1 MNLTHSTSFT
11 FIFRIYCALKHFLSL
26 YLDSY
31 RGLSKP
37 IWMLSLVILLN
48 RIGAMVVPFL
58 SIYMTQALDFSIKET
73 GYVLSFFGL
82 GAVAGSWLGGWLTDK
97 FGYFKVQVISLFF
110 IVPIYF
116 VLPELK
122 TVESLAI
129 GIFFLSVI
137 AETFRPANSVAI
149 AYYAKP
155 ENLTKAF
162 SLNRMAINLGFSIGP
177 ALGGI
182 LASISYYWLFYGNA
196 IGSLIAGVVFY
207 LYFNNRKTKFP
218 KEKRETETILSK
230 EKAPSPYKDR
240 KILLFSL
247 LCALYAICFFQLLTT
262 LPLFYKE
269 VHQMSEAGI
278 GIILGFS
285 GLFIV
290 ALEMLLVQIADRR
303 FTISQV
309 LVVGSLLCGLS
320 FVMLNLHGSIMM
332 LYLSMSVLCISEILA
347 MPFMSTVIVKNSVEG
362 NRGAYM
368 GLYSL
373 SFSVAHVFSPFLG
386 TLTVEHFGFETLWWA
401 TGIVSVLVAIGFYF
415 LMKTIKS

>member
-1 MNLTHSTSFT
+1 
-11 FIFRIYCALKHFLSL
+11 
-26 YLDSY
+26 
-31 RGLSKP
+31 
-37 IWMLSLVILLN
+37 MLSLVILIN

-58 SIYMTQALDFSIKET
+58 SIYMTQALGFSIKET

-82 GAVAGSWLGGWLTDK
+82 GAVTGSWLGGWLTDK
-97 FGYFKVQVISLFF
+97 FGFFKIQAISLFF
-110 IVPIYF
+110 IVPMYF
-116 VLPELK
+116 ILPQLK
-122 TVESLAI
+122 TVESLAL
-129 GIFFLSVI
+129 GIFFLSI
-137 AETFRPANSVAI
+137 ISDTFRPANSVAI

-196 IGSLIAGVVFY
+196 LGSLIAGLVFY
-207 LYFNNRKTKFP
+207 IYFNNRKSKFP
-218 KEKRETETILSK
+218 KENLATKSK
-230 EKAPSPYKDR
+230 STEKAPSPYKDK

-247 LCALYAICFFQLLTT
+247 LCAFYAICFFQLLTT

-269 VHQMSEAGI
+269 VHQMTEAGI
-278 GIILGFS
+278 GIILGYS
-285 GLFIV
+285 GIFIV
-290 ALEMLLVQIADRR
+290 ALEMLLVQIADKKM
-303 FTISQV
+303 TITQI
-309 LVVGSLLCGLS
+309 LVTGAILCGLS
-320 FVMLNLHGSIMM
+320 FVMLNLNTSILM
-332 LYLSMSVLCISEILA
+332 LYISMSVLCVSEILA

-373 SFSVAHVFSPFLG
+373 SFSVAHIFSPFLG

-401 TGIVSVLVAIGFYF
+401 TGILSVIVGIGFYF
-415 LMKTIKS
+415 LMKRMKT

>member
-1 MNLTHSTSFT
+1 
-11 FIFRIYCALKHFLSL
+11 
-26 YLDSY
+26 
-31 RGLSKP
+31 
-37 IWMLSLVILLN
+37 MLSLVILIN

-58 SIYMTQALDFSIKET
+58 SIYMTQALGFTIKET

-82 GAVAGSWLGGWLTDK
+82 GAVVGSWLGGWFTDK
-97 FGYFKVQVISLFF
+97 FGYFKVQVFSLFF

-116 VLPELK
+116 ILPELK
-122 TVESLAI
+122 TVESLAA
-129 GIFFLSVI
+129 GIFFLSI
-137 AETFRPANSVAI
+137 ISETFRPANSVAI
-149 AYYAKP
+149 AYYARP

-196 IGSLIAGVVFY
+196 VGSLIAGVVFY
-207 LYFNNRKTKFP
+207 LYFNNRKSKYQTT
-218 KEKRETETILSK
+218 EKISTDVRQK
-230 EKAPSPYKDR
+230 EKAPSPYKDK
-240 KILLFSL
+240 KIMLFSL

-269 VHQMSEAGI
+269 VHHLSEAGI
-278 GIILGFS
+278 GIILGYS

-290 ALEMLLVQIADRR
+290 VLEMLLVQVADRR
-303 FTISQV
+303 LTISQV
-309 LVVGSLLCGLS
+309 LIAGTLLCGLS
-320 FVMLNLHGSIMM
+320 FVMLNLNASILM
-332 LYLSMSVLCISEILA
+332 LYVSMSVLCISEILA

-401 TGIVSVLVAIGFYF
+401 TGILSVVVAIGFYF
-415 LMKTIKS
+415 LMKTMKN

>member
-1 MNLTHSTSFT
+1 MK
-11 FIFRIYCALKHFLSL
+11 RFLSL

-37 IWMLSLVILLN
+37 IWMLSLVILIN
-48 RIGAMVVPFL
+48 RTGAMVVPFL
-58 SIYMTQALDFSIKET
+58 SVYMTQALGFSIKET

-82 GAVAGSWLGGWLTDK
+82 GAVTGSWLGGWLSDK
-97 FGYFKVQVISLFF
+97 FGFFRIQAISLFF
-110 IVPIYF
+110 IVPMYF
-116 VLPELK
+116 ILPELR
-122 TVESLAI
+122 TVESLAV

-137 AETFRPANSVAI
+137 SDTFRPANSVAI

-196 IGSLIAGVVFY
+196 LGSIIAGVVFY
-207 LYFNNRKTKFP
+207 IYFNNRKTKFP
-218 KEKRETETILSK
+218 KENTTSKTEVSTT

-240 KILLFSL
+240 KIMLFSL

-269 VHQMSEAGI
+269 VHQLSEAEI
-278 GIILGFS
+278 GIILGYS
-285 GLFIV
+285 GIFIV
-290 ALEMLLVQIADRR
+290 VLEMLLVQIADKRL
-303 FTISQV
+303 TISQI
-309 LVVGSLLCGLS
+309 LIGGTLLCGLS
-320 FVMLNLHGSIMM
+320 FVMLNLNSSLLM
-332 LYLSMSVLCISEILA
+332 LYISMSVLCVSEILA
-347 MPFMSTVIVKNSVEG
+347 MPFMSTVIVKNSVES

-401 TGIVSVLVAIGFYF
+401 TGVVAVIVSIGFYF
-415 LMKTIKS
+415 LMKTMKT

>member
-1 MNLTHSTSFT
+1 
-11 FIFRIYCALKHFLSL
+11 
-26 YLDSY
+26 
-31 RGLSKP
+31 
-37 IWMLSLVILLN
+37 MLSLVILIN

-58 SIYMTQALDFSIKET
+58 SIYMTQALEFSIKET

-82 GAVAGSWLGGWLTDK
+82 GAVTGSWLGGWFTDK
-97 FGYFKVQVISLFF
+97 FGYFRIQVLSLFF

-116 VLPELK
+116 ILPELK

-137 AETFRPANSVAI
+137 SETFRPANSVAI
-149 AYYAKP
+149 AYYAKS

-196 IGSLIAGVVFY
+196 VASLIAGVVFY

-218 KEKRETETILSK
+218 KEKTKTKATLLK
-230 EKAPSPYKDR
+230 EKAPSPYKDK
-240 KILLFSL
+240 KIMLFSL

-269 VHQMSEAGI
+269 VHNLSEAGI
-278 GIILGFS
+278 GVILGYS
-285 GLFIV
+285 GIFIV
-290 ALEMLLVQIADRR
+290 VLEMLLVQIAERR
-303 FTISQV
+303 LTISQV
-309 LVVGSLLCGLS
+309 LIAGTLLCGLS
-320 FVMLNLHGSIMM
+320 FVMLNLNSSILM
-332 LYLSMSVLCISEILA
+332 LYVSMSVLCVSEILA
-347 MPFMSTVIVKNSVEG
+347 MPFMSTVIVKNSIEG

-386 TLTVEHFGFETLWWA
+386 TLTIEHYGFETLWWA
-401 TGIVSVLVAIGFYF
+401 TGILSVIVAVGLYF
-415 LMKTIKS
+415 LMRTMKT

>member
-1 MNLTHSTSFT
+1 MK
-11 FIFRIYCALKHFLSL
+11 RFLSL

-37 IWMLSLVILLN
+37 VWMLSLVILIN

-58 SIYMTQALDFSIKET
+58 SIYMTQSLGFSIKET

-82 GAVAGSWLGGWLTDK
+82 GAVTGSWLGGWLTDK
-97 FGYFKVQVISLFF
+97 FGFFKIQNYSLFF

-116 VLPELK
+116 ILPELK

-137 AETFRPANSVAI
+137 SDTFRPANSVAI
-149 AYYAKP
+149 AYYAKS

-196 IGSLIAGVVFY
+196 LGSLIAGVVFY

-218 KEKRETETILSK
+218 KEKLETETISS

-240 KILLFSL
+240 KIMLFSL

-269 VHQMSEAGI
+269 VHHLSEAGI
-278 GIILGFS
+278 GVILGYS
-285 GLFIV
+285 GIFIV
-290 ALEMLLVQIADRR
+290 VLEMLLVQIADKRL
-303 FTISQV
+303 TISQI
-309 LVVGSLLCGLS
+309 LIGGALLCGLS
-320 FVMLNLHGSIMM
+320 FVMLNLNASILM

-373 SFSVAHVFSPFLG
+373 SFSVAHIFSPFLG
-386 TLTVEHFGFETLWWA
+386 TLTVEHYGFETLWWA
-401 TGIVSVLVAIGFYF
+401 TGILAVIVAIGFYF
-415 LMKTIKS
+415 LMKTMKT

>member
-1 MNLTHSTSFT
+1 
-11 FIFRIYCALKHFLSL
+11 LKRFFSL

-37 IWMLSLVILLN
+37 IWMLSLVILIN

-58 SIYMTQALDFSIKET
+58 SIYMTQALGFSIKET

-82 GAVAGSWLGGWLTDK
+82 GAVTGSWLGGWLTDK
-97 FGYFKVQVISLFF
+97 FGFFKIQAISLFF
-110 IVPIYF
+110 IVPMYF
-116 VLPELK
+116 ILPQLK
-122 TVESLAI
+122 TVESLAL
-129 GIFFLSVI
+129 GIFFLSI
-137 AETFRPANSVAI
+137 ISDTFRPANSVAI

-196 IGSLIAGVVFY
+196 LGSLIAGLVFY
-207 LYFNNRKTKFP
+207 IYFNNRKSKFP
-218 KEKRETETILSK
+218 KENLATKSK
-230 EKAPSPYKDR
+230 STEKAPSPYRDK

-269 VHQMSEAGI
+269 VHQMTEAGI
-278 GIILGFS
+278 GIILGYS
-285 GLFIV
+285 GIFIV
-290 ALEMLLVQIADRR
+290 VLEMLLVQIADKRLS
-303 FTISQV
+303 ISQI
-309 LVVGSLLCGLS
+309 LICGAILCGLS
-320 FVMLNLHGSIMM
+320 FVMLNLNSSILM
-332 LYLSMSVLCISEILA
+332 LYISMSVLCISEILA

-362 NRGAYM
+362 NQGAYM

-373 SFSVAHVFSPFLG
+373 SFSVAHIFSPFLG

-401 TGIVSVLVAIGFYF
+401 TGILSVIVGTGFYF
-415 LMKTIKS
+415 LMKTMKT

>member
-1 MNLTHSTSFT
+1 MK
-11 FIFRIYCALKHFLSL
+11 RFLSL

-37 IWMLSLVILLN
+37 IWMLSLVILIN

-58 SIYMTQALDFSIKET
+58 SIYMTQALEFSIKET

-82 GAVAGSWLGGWLTDK
+82 GAVTGSWLGGWFTDK
-97 FGYFKVQVISLFF
+97 FGYFRIQVLSLFF

-116 VLPELK
+116 ILPELK

-137 AETFRPANSVAI
+137 SETFRPANSVAI

-196 IGSLIAGVVFY
+196 VASLIAGVVFY

-218 KEKRETETILSK
+218 KEKTKTEAILLK
-230 EKAPSPYKDR
+230 EKAPSPYKDK
-240 KILLFSL
+240 KIMLFSL

-269 VHQMSEAGI
+269 VHNLSEAGI
-278 GIILGFS
+278 GVILGYS
-285 GLFIV
+285 GIFIV
-290 ALEMLLVQIADRR
+290 VLEMLLVQIAERR
-303 FTISQV
+303 LTISQV
-309 LVVGSLLCGLS
+309 LIAGTLLCGLS
-320 FVMLNLHGSIMM
+320 FVMLNLNSSLLM
-332 LYLSMSVLCISEILA
+332 LYVSMSVLCVSEILA
-347 MPFMSTVIVKNSVEG
+347 MPFMSTVIVKNSIEE

-386 TLTVEHFGFETLWWA
+386 TLTIEHFGFETLWWA
-401 TGIVSVLVAIGFYF
+401 TGILSVIVAVGLYF
-415 LMKTIKS
+415 LMKTMKT

>member
-1 MNLTHSTSFT
+1 MKRF
-11 FIFRIYCALKHFLSL
+11 FSL

-37 IWMLSLVILLN
+37 IWMLSLVILIN
-48 RIGAMVVPFL
+48 RTGAMVVPFL
-58 SIYMTQALDFSIKET
+58 SIYMTQALGFSIKET

-82 GAVAGSWLGGWLTDK
+82 GAVTGSWLGGWLTDK
-97 FGYFKVQVISLFF
+97 FGFFKIQAISLFF
-110 IVPIYF
+110 IVPMYF
-116 VLPELK
+116 ILPQLK
-122 TVESLAI
+122 TVESLAL
-129 GIFFLSVI
+129 GIFFLSMI
-137 AETFRPANSVAI
+137 SDTFRPANSVAI

-196 IGSLIAGVVFY
+196 LGSLIAGLVFY
-207 LYFNNRKTKFP
+207 IYFNNRKSKFP
-218 KEKRETETILSK
+218 KEKTASKTEGSTT
-230 EKAPSPYKDR
+230 EKAPSPYKDK

-269 VHQMSEAGI
+269 VHQMTEAGI
-278 GIILGFS
+278 GIILGYS
-285 GLFIV
+285 GIFIV
-290 ALEMLLVQIADRR
+290 ALEMLLVQIADKKM
-303 FTISQV
+303 TITQI
-309 LVVGSLLCGLS
+309 LVTGAILCGLS
-320 FVMLNLHGSIMM
+320 FVMLNLNTSILM
-332 LYLSMSVLCISEILA
+332 LYISMSVLCVSEILA

-373 SFSVAHVFSPFLG
+373 SFSVAHIFSPFLG

-401 TGIVSVLVAIGFYF
+401 TGILSVIVAIGLYF
-415 LMKTIKS
+415 LVKTMKT

>member
-1 MNLTHSTSFT
+1 
-11 FIFRIYCALKHFLSL
+11 
-26 YLDSY
+26 
-31 RGLSKP
+31 
-37 IWMLSLVILLN
+37 MLSLVILIN

-58 SIYMTQALDFSIKET
+58 SIYMTQALEFSIKET

-82 GAVAGSWLGGWLTDK
+82 GAVTGSWLGGWFTDK
-97 FGYFKVQVISLFF
+97 FGYFRIQVLSLFF

-116 VLPELK
+116 ILPELK

-137 AETFRPANSVAI
+137 SETFRPANSVAI

-196 IGSLIAGVVFY
+196 VASLIAGVVFY

-218 KEKRETETILSK
+218 KEKTKTEAILLK
-230 EKAPSPYKDR
+230 EKAPSPYKDK
-240 KILLFSL
+240 KIMLFSL

-269 VHQMSEAGI
+269 VHNLSEAGI
-278 GIILGFS
+278 GVILGYS
-285 GLFIV
+285 GIFIV
-290 ALEMLLVQIADRR
+290 VLEMLLVQIAERR
-303 FTISQV
+303 LTISQV
-309 LVVGSLLCGLS
+309 LIAGTLLCGLS
-320 FVMLNLHGSIMM
+320 FVMLNLNSSLLM
-332 LYLSMSVLCISEILA
+332 LYVSMSVLCVSEILA
-347 MPFMSTVIVKNSVEG
+347 MPFMSTVIVKNSIEE

-386 TLTVEHFGFETLWWA
+386 TLTIEHFGFETLWWA
-401 TGIVSVLVAIGFYF
+401 TGILSVIVAVGLYF
-415 LMKTIKS
+415 LMKTMKT

>member
-1 MNLTHSTSFT
+1 MKRF
-11 FIFRIYCALKHFLSL
+11 FSL

-37 IWMLSLVILLN
+37 IWMLSLVILIN
-48 RIGAMVVPFL
+48 RTGAMVVPFL
-58 SIYMTQALDFSIKET
+58 SIYMTQSLGFSIKET

-82 GAVAGSWLGGWLTDK
+82 GAVIGSWIGGWLTDK
-97 FGYFKVQVISLFF
+97 FGFFKIQAISLFF
-110 IVPIYF
+110 IVPMYF
-116 VLPELK
+116 ILPELR
-122 TVESLAI
+122 TVESLSI
-129 GIFFLSVI
+129 GIFFLSAI
-137 AETFRPANSVAI
+137 SDTFRPANSVAI

-196 IGSLIAGVVFY
+196 LGSLIAGIVFY
-207 LYFNNRKTKFP
+207 IYFNNRKTKFP
-218 KEKRETETILSK
+218 KEKIASKTEVITT

-240 KILLFSL
+240 KIMLFSL

-269 VHQMSEAGI
+269 VHQMSEAEI
-278 GIILGFS
+278 GIILGYS
-285 GLFIV
+285 GIFIV
-290 ALEMLLVQIADRR
+290 VLEMLLVQIADKRL
-303 FTISQV
+303 TISQI
-309 LVVGSLLCGLS
+309 LIGGTLLCGLS
-320 FVMLNLHGSIMM
+320 FVMLNLNNSLLM

-373 SFSVAHVFSPFLG
+373 SFSVAHIFSPFLG
-386 TLTVEHFGFETLWWA
+386 TLTVEHFGFEALWWA
-401 TGIVSVLVAIGFYF
+401 TGILSVIIAIGFYF
-415 LMKTIKS
+415 LMKTMKS

>member
-1 MNLTHSTSFT
+1 
-11 FIFRIYCALKHFLSL
+11 
-26 YLDSY
+26 
-31 RGLSKP
+31 
-37 IWMLSLVILLN
+37 MLSLVILIN
-48 RIGAMVVPFL
+48 RTGAMVVPFL
-58 SIYMTQALDFSIKET
+58 SVYMTQALGFSIKET

-82 GAVAGSWLGGWLTDK
+82 GAVTGSWLGGWLSDK
-97 FGYFKVQVISLFF
+97 FGFFRIQAISLFF
-110 IVPIYF
+110 IVPMYF
-116 VLPELK
+116 ILPELR

-137 AETFRPANSVAI
+137 SDTFRPANSVAI

-196 IGSLIAGVVFY
+196 LGSIIAGVVFY
-207 LYFNNRKTKFP
+207 IYFNNRKTKFP
-218 KEKRETETILSK
+218 KENTTSKTEVSTT

-240 KILLFSL
+240 KIMLFSL

-269 VHQMSEAGI
+269 VHQLSEAEI
-278 GIILGFS
+278 GIILGYS
-285 GLFIV
+285 GIFIV
-290 ALEMLLVQIADRR
+290 VLEMLLVQIADKRL
-303 FTISQV
+303 TISQI
-309 LVVGSLLCGLS
+309 LIGGTLLCGLS
-320 FVMLNLHGSIMM
+320 FVMLNLSGSLLM
-332 LYLSMSVLCISEILA
+332 LYLSISVLCVSEILA
-347 MPFMSTVIVKNSVEG
+347 MPFMSTVIVKNSVES

-401 TGIVSVLVAIGFYF
+401 TGMISIIVAMGLYF
-415 LMKTIKS
+415 LMKTMKT

>member
-1 MNLTHSTSFT
+1 MK
-11 FIFRIYCALKHFLSL
+11 RFLSL

-37 IWMLSLVILLN
+37 IWMLSLVILIN

-58 SIYMTQALDFSIKET
+58 SIYMTQALEFSIKET

-82 GAVAGSWLGGWLTDK
+82 GAVTGSWLGGWFTDK
-97 FGYFKVQVISLFF
+97 FGYFRIQVLSLFF

-116 VLPELK
+116 ILPELK

-137 AETFRPANSVAI
+137 SETFRPANSVAI
-149 AYYAKP
+149 AYYAKS

-196 IGSLIAGVVFY
+196 VASLIAGVVFY

-218 KEKRETETILSK
+218 KEKTKTKATLLK
-230 EKAPSPYKDR
+230 EKAPSPYKDK
-240 KILLFSL
+240 KIMLFSL

-269 VHQMSEAGI
+269 VHNLSEAGI
-278 GIILGFS
+278 GVILGYS
-285 GLFIV
+285 GIFIV
-290 ALEMLLVQIADRR
+290 VLEMLLVQIAERR
-303 FTISQV
+303 LTISQV
-309 LVVGSLLCGLS
+309 LIAGTLLCGLS
-320 FVMLNLHGSIMM
+320 FVMLNLNSSILM
-332 LYLSMSVLCISEILA
+332 LYVSMSVLCVSEILA
-347 MPFMSTVIVKNSVEG
+347 MPFMSTVIVKNSIEG

-386 TLTVEHFGFETLWWA
+386 TLTIEHYGFETLWWA
-401 TGIVSVLVAIGFYF
+401 TGILSVIVAVGLYF
-415 LMKTIKS
+415 LMRTMKT

>member
-1 MNLTHSTSFT
+1 M
-11 FIFRIYCALKHFLSL
+11 
-26 YLDSY
+26 
-31 RGLSKP
+31 
-37 IWMLSLVILLN
+37 
-48 RIGAMVVPFL
+48 VPFL
-58 SIYMTQALDFSIKET
+58 SIYMTQALGFSIKET

-82 GAVAGSWLGGWLTDK
+82 GAVAGSWCGGWLTDK
-97 FGYFKVQVISLFF
+97 FGYFKVQVVSLFF

-116 VLPELK
+116 ILPELK

-137 AETFRPANSVAI
+137 SETFRPANSVAI

-207 LYFNNRKTKFP
+207 IYFNNRKSKYQTT
-218 KEKRETETILSK
+218 EKITTDVEQK
-230 EKAPSPYKDR
+230 EKALSPYKDK
-240 KILLFSL
+240 KIMLFSL

-269 VHQMSEAGI
+269 VHHMSEAEI

-309 LVVGSLLCGLS
+309 LVAGSLLCGLS
-320 FVMLNLHGSIMM
+320 FVMLNLNGSLMM
-332 LYLSMSVLCISEILA
+332 LYFSMSVLCISEILA

-386 TLTVEHFGFETLWWA
+386 TLTVEYFGFDTLWWA
-401 TGIVSVLVAIGFYF
+401 TGIISIIVAVGFYF
-415 LMKTIKS
+415 LMKTMKT

>member
-1 MNLTHSTSFT
+1 
-11 FIFRIYCALKHFLSL
+11 
-26 YLDSY
+26 
-31 RGLSKP
+31 
-37 IWMLSLVILLN
+37 MLSLVILIN

-58 SIYMTQALDFSIKET
+58 SIYMTQALGFSIKET

-82 GAVAGSWLGGWLTDK
+82 GAVTGSWLGGWFTDK
-97 FGYFKVQVISLFF
+97 FGYFRIQVLSLFF

-116 VLPELK
+116 ILPELK

-137 AETFRPANSVAI
+137 SETFRPANSVAI

-196 IGSLIAGVVFY
+196 VASLIAGVVFY

-218 KEKRETETILSK
+218 KEKTKTKAILLK
-230 EKAPSPYKDR
+230 EKAPSPYKDK
-240 KILLFSL
+240 KIMLFSL

-269 VHQMSEAGI
+269 VHNLSEAGI
-278 GIILGFS
+278 GVILGYS
-285 GLFIV
+285 GIFIV
-290 ALEMLLVQIADRR
+290 VLEMLLVQIAERR
-303 FTISQV
+303 LTISQV
-309 LVVGSLLCGLS
+309 LIAGTLLCGLS
-320 FVMLNLHGSIMM
+320 FVMLNLNSSILM
-332 LYLSMSVLCISEILA
+332 LYVSMSVLCVSEILA

-386 TLTVEHFGFETLWWA
+386 TLTIEHYGFEMLWWA
-401 TGIVSVLVAIGFYF
+401 TGILSVIVAVGLYF
-415 LMKTIKS
+415 LMKTMKT

>member
-1 MNLTHSTSFT
+1 MK
-11 FIFRIYCALKHFLSL
+11 RFLSL

-37 IWMLSLVILLN
+37 IWMLSLVILIN
-48 RIGAMVVPFL
+48 RTGAMVVPFL
-58 SIYMTQALDFSIKET
+58 SVYMTQALGFSIKET

-82 GAVAGSWLGGWLTDK
+82 GAVTGSWLGGWLSDK
-97 FGYFKVQVISLFF
+97 FGFFRIQAISLFF
-110 IVPIYF
+110 IVPMYF
-116 VLPELK
+116 ILPELR
-122 TVESLAI
+122 TVESLAV

-137 AETFRPANSVAI
+137 SDTFRPANSVAI

-196 IGSLIAGVVFY
+196 LGSIIAGVVFY
-207 LYFNNRKTKFP
+207 IYFNNRKTKFP
-218 KEKRETETILSK
+218 KENTTSKTEVSTT
-230 EKAPSPYKDR
+230 EKAPSPYKDK

-247 LCALYAICFFQLLTT
+247 LCAVYAICFFQLLST

-269 VHQMSEAGI
+269 VHLMSEAEI
-278 GIILGFS
+278 GVILGYS
-285 GLFIV
+285 GIFIV
-290 ALEMLLVQIADRR
+290 IFEMLLVQIAEKRL
-303 FTISQV
+303 TISQI
-309 LVVGSLLCGLS
+309 LIGGSLLCGLS
-320 FVMLNLHGSIMM
+320 FVMLNLSGSLLM
-332 LYLSMSVLCISEILA
+332 LYLSISVLCVSEILA
-347 MPFMSTVIVKNSVEG
+347 MPFMSTVIVKNSEEN

-373 SFSVAHVFSPFLG
+373 SFSVAHIFSPFLG
-386 TLTVEHFGFETLWWA
+386 TLTVERFGFEALWWA
-401 TGIVSVLVAIGFYF
+401 TGMISIIVAMGLYF
-415 LMKTIKS
+415 LMKTMKT

>member
-1 MNLTHSTSFT
+1 M
-11 FIFRIYCALKHFLSL
+11 KHFLSL

-37 IWMLSLVILLN
+37 VWMLSLVILIN

-58 SIYMTQALDFSIKET
+58 SVYMTQALGFSIKET

-82 GAVAGSWLGGWLTDK
+82 GAVTGSWIGGWLTDK
-97 FGYFKVQVISLFF
+97 IGYFKVQAFSLFF

-116 VLPELK
+116 ILPELK
-122 TVESLAI
+122 TVESLAT
-129 GIFFLSVI
+129 GIFFLSI
-137 AETFRPANSVAI
+137 ISETFRPANSVAI

-196 IGSLIAGVVFY
+196 VGSLIAGVVFY
-207 LYFNNRKTKFP
+207 FYFNNRKTKFP
-218 KEKRETETILSK
+218 KEKTDHNAILSK
-230 EKAPSPYKDR
+230 EKAPSPYKDK
-240 KILLFSL
+240 KILLFSF

-269 VHQMSEAGI
+269 VHHLSEAGI
-278 GIILGFS
+278 GIILGYS
-285 GLFIV
+285 GIFIV
-290 ALEMLLVQIADRR
+290 VLEMLLVQIADRR
-303 FTISQV
+303 LTISQV
-309 LVVGSLLCGLS
+309 LIAGTLLCGLS
-320 FVMLNLHGSIMM
+320 FVMLNLNASILM
-332 LYLSMSVLCISEILA
+332 LYVSMSVLCISEILA
-347 MPFMSTVIVKNSVEG
+347 MPFMSTVIVKNSIEA

-401 TGIVSVLVAIGFYF
+401 TGIISVLVAFGFYF
-415 LMKTIKS
+415 LMKTMKS

>member
-1 MNLTHSTSFT
+1 
-11 FIFRIYCALKHFLSL
+11 
-26 YLDSY
+26 
-31 RGLSKP
+31 
-37 IWMLSLVILLN
+37 MLSLVILIN

-58 SIYMTQALDFSIKET
+58 SIYMTQALEFSIKET

-82 GAVAGSWLGGWLTDK
+82 GAVTGSWLGGWFTDK
-97 FGYFKVQVISLFF
+97 FGYFRIQVLSLFF

-116 VLPELK
+116 ILPELK

-137 AETFRPANSVAI
+137 SETFRPANSVAI

-196 IGSLIAGVVFY
+196 VASLIAGVVFY
-207 LYFNNRKTKFP
+207 LYFNKRKTKFP
-218 KEKRETETILSK
+218 KEKTKTEAILLK
-230 EKAPSPYKDR
+230 EKAPSPYKDK
-240 KILLFSL
+240 KIMLFSL

-269 VHQMSEAGI
+269 VHNLSEAGI
-278 GIILGFS
+278 GVILGYS
-285 GLFIV
+285 GIFIV
-290 ALEMLLVQIADRR
+290 VLEMLLVQIAERR
-303 FTISQV
+303 LTISQV
-309 LVVGSLLCGLS
+309 LIAGTLLCGLS
-320 FVMLNLHGSIMM
+320 FVMLNLNSSILM
-332 LYLSMSVLCISEILA
+332 LYVSMSVLCVSEILA
-347 MPFMSTVIVKNSVEG
+347 MPFMSTVIVKNSIEG

-401 TGIVSVLVAIGFYF
+401 TGILSVIVAVGLYF
-415 LMKTIKS
+415 LMRTMKT

>member
-1 MNLTHSTSFT
+1 
-11 FIFRIYCALKHFLSL
+11 
-26 YLDSY
+26 
-31 RGLSKP
+31 
-37 IWMLSLVILLN
+37 MLSLVILIN

-58 SIYMTQALDFSIKET
+58 SIYMTQALGFSIKET

-82 GAVAGSWLGGWLTDK
+82 GAVTGSWLGGWFTDK
-97 FGYFKVQVISLFF
+97 FGYFRIQVLSLFF

-116 VLPELK
+116 ILPELK

-137 AETFRPANSVAI
+137 SETFRPANSVAI

-196 IGSLIAGVVFY
+196 VASLIAGVVFY

-218 KEKRETETILSK
+218 KEKTKTEAILLK
-230 EKAPSPYKDR
+230 EKAPSPYKDK
-240 KILLFSL
+240 KIMLFSL

-269 VHQMSEAGI
+269 VHNLSEAGI
-278 GIILGFS
+278 GVILGYS
-285 GLFIV
+285 GIFIV
-290 ALEMLLVQIADRR
+290 VLEMLLVQIAERR
-303 FTISQV
+303 LTISQV
-309 LVVGSLLCGLS
+309 LIAGTLLCGLS
-320 FVMLNLHGSIMM
+320 FVMLNLNSSLLM
-332 LYLSMSVLCISEILA
+332 LYVSMSVLCVSEILA
-347 MPFMSTVIVKNSVEG
+347 MPFMSTVIVKNSIEE

-386 TLTVEHFGFETLWWA
+386 TLTVEHYGFETLWWA
-401 TGIVSVLVAIGFYF
+401 TGILSVIVAVGLYF
-415 LMKTIKS
+415 LMKTMKT

>member
-1 MNLTHSTSFT
+1 
-11 FIFRIYCALKHFLSL
+11 
-26 YLDSY
+26 
-31 RGLSKP
+31 
-37 IWMLSLVILLN
+37 MLSLVILIN
-48 RIGAMVVPFL
+48 RTGAMVVPFL
-58 SIYMTQALDFSIKET
+58 SVYMTQALGFSIKET

-82 GAVAGSWLGGWLTDK
+82 GAVTGSWLGGWLSDK
-97 FGYFKVQVISLFF
+97 FGFFRIQAISLFF
-110 IVPIYF
+110 IVPMYF
-116 VLPELK
+116 ILPELR
-122 TVESLAI
+122 TVESLAV

-137 AETFRPANSVAI
+137 SDTFRPANSVAI

-196 IGSLIAGVVFY
+196 LGSLLAGLVFY
-207 LYFNNRKTKFP
+207 IYFNNRKTKFP
-218 KEKRETETILSK
+218 KENTASTTKVITT

-240 KILLFSL
+240 KIMLFSL

-269 VHQMSEAGI
+269 VHQLSEAEI
-278 GIILGFS
+278 GIILGYS
-285 GLFIV
+285 GIFIV
-290 ALEMLLVQIADRR
+290 VLEMLLVQIADKRL
-303 FTISQV
+303 TISQI
-309 LVVGSLLCGLS
+309 LIGGTLLCGLS
-320 FVMLNLHGSIMM
+320 FVMLNLNSSLLM
-332 LYLSMSVLCISEILA
+332 LYISMSVLCVSEILA
-347 MPFMSTVIVKNSVEG
+347 MPFMSTVIVKNSVES

-401 TGIVSVLVAIGFYF
+401 TGVVAVIVSIGFYF
-415 LMKTIKS
+415 LMKTMKT